1 MTELNNIELNNIELN
16 DLYPLLHSNLT
27 KNISEEITRILKEIS
42 ENYNIEYD
50 ILINKY
56 YPNNNFNFLFGNKK
70 RIRRVLPTEMMCMGR
85 KLDGKQCTRSR
96 IDNLEYCLSH
106 HKKLPNGRVDDL
118 SYKPKLPGKRGR
130 RKKIADY
137 NVIQTRLE
145 TINDEQYLVD
155 DDNNIY
161 TYNIES
167 PEWIGKKNTLGTID
181 HFYKN

>member
-85 KLDGKQCTRSR
+85 KLDGK
-96 IDNLEYCLSH
+96 
-106 HKKLPNGRVDDL
+106 
-118 SYKPKLPGKRGR
+118 
-130 RKKIADY
+130 
-137 NVIQTRLE
+137 NVL
-145 TINDEQYLVD
+145 
-155 DDNNIY
+155 
-161 TYNIES
+161 
-167 PEWIGKKNTLGTID
+167 D
-181 HFYKN
+181 HVLII